1 MNESIY
7 NLILSQLILRV
18 LSTQNGIRSEP
29 LTHRPVR
36 CDPSPQFCSEA
47 PSLASVL
54 HSEILIVQHF
64 WFRSST
70 WLRHRGS
77 PALRLL
83 LKTLMKQLL
92 LASNYR
98 AATTGRVQISSN
110 TTWRTSLIRN
120 RTKWKEE
127 KEGEEVVRELTQYVS
142 ADAGMEGSHGRFRR
156 PGRDLGVLQRR
167 HNFQF

>member
-29 LTHRPVR
+29 LMHRPVQ
-36 CDPSPQFCSEA
+36 CDPSPQFCSEV
-47 PSLASVL
+47 PSLASAL

-64 WFRSST
+64 WFRSPT

-92 LASNYR
+92 LPSNYR

-110 TTWRTSLIRN
+110 TTSLIRN
-120 RTKWKEE
+120 RTKRKEE
-127 KEGEEVVRELTQYVS
+127 KEEEVVIHSIRECRHRDGGVTREAS
-142 ADAGMEGSHGRFRR
+142 ATRLRPRR
-156 PGRDLGVLQRR
+156 SLMAPRL
-167 HNFQF
+167 

>member
-64 WFRSST
+64 WFRSPT

-127 KEGEEVVRELTQYVS
+127 KEEEVVIHSVRE
-142 ADAGMEGSHGRFRR
+142 
-156 PGRDLGVLQRR
+156 RR
-167 HNFQF
+167 HRDGGVTQEASATRLRPRRSLTAPRL

>member
-120 RTKWKEE
+120 RTIWKEE
-127 KEGEEVVRELTQYVS
+127 KEEEVVIQSVRERRHRDGGVTREVS
-142 ADAGMEGSHGRFRR
+142 ATRPRPRR
-156 PGRDLGVLQRR
+156 SSTAPQL
-167 HNFQF
+167 